1 MIGIFDSGVGGITVV
16 KELKK
21 IAPNL
26 SFVYLG
32 DNARAPYGNHS
43 RELIQQYAQED
54 VEFLLAQG
62 AKVIVVACNT
72 VSALAGDFLKAK
84 FKVPIFEVITPAIDS
99 AINFGSKRIGVIGTR
114 GTIAS
119 GAHQLA
125 IEKKSAQAKVFSQ
138 ACPLFVP
145 LVEENWLRRKET
157 KTIARVYLQPLK
169 MKHIDSLILGCT
181 HYPMLKKIIQ
191 EKVGRRVR
199 LIDPSQ
205 STALALWDF
214 LKDKPEF
221 FQQQSQQ
228 QYYCT
233 DIGGRFRELAESWL
247 QEKINLKKAEL

>member
-21 IAPNL
+21 LIPDL

-43 RELIQQYAQED
+43 QELIRQYAQED
-54 VEFLLAQG
+54 VDFLLSKG

-72 VSALAGDFLKAK
+72 VSALAGDFLKEK

-99 AINFGSKRIGVIGTR
+99 AISVGSKRIGVIGTR

-119 GAHQLA
+119 LAHQSA
-125 IEKKSAQAKVFSQ
+125 IEKKSPQTKVFSR

-145 LVEENWLRRKET
+145 LVEENWLSRKET
-157 KTIARVYLQPLK
+157 KTIAKAYLQNLK
-169 MKHIDSLILGCT
+169 IKNIDSLILGCT

-191 EKVGRRVR
+191 EKIGRRVR
-199 LIDPSQ
+199 LIDPAEA
-205 STALALWDF
+205 TAKALFDF
-214 LKDKPEF
+214 LNNNPEF
-221 FQQQSQQ
+221 FKKQSQQ
-228 QYYCT
+228 DYYCT
-233 DIGGRFRELAESWL
+233 DVGGRFKELAEAWL
-247 QEKINLKKAEL
+247 KEKIDLKKAEL